1 MRMGKTTNSRT
12 AINKRGEY
20 IVEAAIS
27 FPVFL
32 IAMVIMLS
40 IILMYACIENSN
52 FILATELRRAAIEAR
67 VPETGALIP
76 HRISKRILEEN
87 SIAKSA
93 NLTDYRYRQTAFGID
108 ELICLKYTLRMEAN
122 NPLDL
127 ASEAEYDLSL
137 VTRAYVGRE
146 RELLPMSEDE
156 LSHSESESVY
166 IFPKR
171 GEKFHKKGC
180 NVLHAA
186 YTSTVLSKSLKR
198 KYGSCPKCH
207 SSKASEGSIVY
218 IFENE
223 GENYH
228 LAGCNTLE
236 RNYIEVT
243 RKIAKRRGYEACN
256 KCGG

>member
-1 MRMGKTTNSRT
+1 MQMEKITNLKK
-12 AINKRGEY
+12 AINKKGEY

-40 IILMYACIENSN
+40 VILMYACIENAN

-76 HRISKRILEEN
+76 HRISKSILEDN
-87 SIAKSA
+87 SIAKSC
-93 NLTDYRYRQTAFGID
+93 NISDYRYRQSAFGVD
-108 ELICLKYTLRMEAN
+108 ELICLKYKLVMQTN
-122 NPLDL
+122 NPLGL
-127 ASEAEYDLSL
+127 ASKAEYDLAL

-146 RELLPMSEDE
+146 RELIPMSEDE
-156 LSHSESESVY
+156 MSNSESEIVY

-171 GEKFHKKGC
+171 GEKYHKKGC
-180 NVLHAA
+180 QVLNAA
-186 YTSTVLSKSLKR
+186 YTSTILSKSLKR
-198 KYGSCPKCH
+198 EYGSCPKCH
-207 SSKASEGSIVY
+207 SRKADDGSLVY

-236 RNYIEVT
+236 RNYIEVS
-243 RKIAKRRGYEACN
+243 RKIAKRRGYVACS